1 MELSSNVEDKS
12 NLREI
17 GKAQAENA
25 ISIRDVKFRYTNR
38 SPYVLNIENLRI
50 QKGERVSIIGP
61 SGAGKTTLM
70 RLINGVIEHES
81 GEVKILGKTFDGGSK
96 KSRGFRKRIGF
107 IYQNFNLIDR
117 ASVFE
122 NVLWGRVA
130 YINPLFSLIGWFSE
144 RDKQAALNAIEEVN
158 LTQHMNQRTD
168 TLSGGQMQRVAIAR
182 VLVQEP
188 EIILADEPVSNLDPA
203 LTDDILNLLAEVSEN
218 HKVTLIMNLH
228 QTDLAQRSAE
238 RIIGLRSGEIVYD
251 SSQERLFNHVPK
263 SLFDPEV
270 PSLKMPKYRN

>member
-1 MELSSNVEDKS
+1 MELSSHLEDKS

-38 SPYVLNIENLRI
+38 SPYVLKIENLRI
-50 QKGERVSIIGP
+50 QKGEKVAVIGP

-81 GEVKILGKTFDGGSK
+81 GEVKILGETFDNGST
-96 KSRGFRKRIGF
+96 KSRDFRRRIGF
-107 IYQNFNLIDR
+107 IYQDFNLIGR

-130 YINPLFSLIGWFSE
+130 YINPLFSLVGWFSI
-144 RDKQAALNAIEEVN
+144 RDKQAALSAIDEVN
-158 LTQHMNQRTD
+158 LIGHMNQRAD

-182 VLVQEP
+182 VLAQEP

-203 LTDDILNLLAEVSEN
+203 LTDDILNLLVEVSEN
-218 HKVTLIMNLH
+218 HKVTLLMNLH
-228 QTDLAQRSAE
+228 QTDLAQRLAE
-238 RIIGLRSGEIVYD
+238 RIIGLRGGEIVYD

-270 PSLKMPKYRN
+270 PPLKMSKNRN

>member
-1 MELSSNVEDKS
+1 MELSSHLEDKS

-25 ISIRDVKFRYTNR
+25 ISIRDVKFRYTKR

-96 KSRGFRKRIGF
+96 KSRGFRRRIGF

-122 NVLWGRVA
+122 NVLWGEVLYANKKPKR
-130 YINPLFSLIGWFSE
+130 
-144 RDKQAALNAIEEVN
+144 RDGEGKGEKGAGPRIMTVRMTN
-158 LTQHMNQRTD
+158 R
-168 TLSGGQMQRVAIAR
+168 
-182 VLVQEP
+182 
-188 EIILADEPVSNLDPA
+188 
-203 LTDDILNLLAEVSEN
+203 LLKRPS
-218 HKVTLIMNLH
+218 
-228 QTDLAQRSAE
+228 QQ
-238 RIIGLRSGEIVYD
+238 GLPRE
-251 SSQERLFNHVPK
+251 
-263 SLFDPEV
+263 
-270 PSLKMPKYRN
+270 